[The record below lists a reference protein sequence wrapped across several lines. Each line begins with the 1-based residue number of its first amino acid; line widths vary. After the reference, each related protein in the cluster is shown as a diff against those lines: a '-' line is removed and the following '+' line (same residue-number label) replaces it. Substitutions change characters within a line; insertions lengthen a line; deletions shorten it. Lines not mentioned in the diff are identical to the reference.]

1 MLIRIVQTETYIC
14 KECNAKSN
22 GELKTIRRSD
32 ITLLASPARSPPPV
46 SPTAT
51 PSAQTKKGRGR
62 GTTGRGKGGRKNA
75 TNSSTNAGEQVQV
88 EGEGGETKM
97 DPLDPALPLNLD
109 EQEEQEEKRWKS
121 DPESDDKESDSE
133 SEGSV
138 YGGENAGRAN
148 GDDDD
153 ETGARGKGRGKKRKM
168 SVQDDEDDSASEG
181 EVNCSSDTVGRV
193 SASLSLTLRRLYRNR
208 SRLLNRRGNK
218 PSGPEAVQQLSS
230 NEDDPPRHPS
240 TRLLPNRRPLGEK
253 ARGPVLMPFRLRQER
268 VRVKSRV
275 QEVWARSG
283 LSSWTSSRLDS
294 RRSL

>member
-1 MLIRIVQTETYIC
+1 
-14 KECNAKSN
+14 
-22 GELKTIRRSD
+22 
-32 ITLLASPARSPPPV
+32 
-46 SPTAT
+46 
-51 PSAQTKKGRGR
+51 
-62 GTTGRGKGGRKNA
+62 
-75 TNSSTNAGEQVQV
+75 
-88 EGEGGETKM
+88 M
-97 DPLDPALPLNLD
+97 DFLGPEHQLDQ
-109 EQEEQEEKRWKS
+109 EMQEEQEEKRWKS

-138 YGGENAGRAN
+138 YGGENAGRGN

-168 SVQDDEDDSASEG
+168 SVQDDEDDSAREG
-181 EVNCSSDTVGRV
+181 EVSCSSDTLGRV

-208 SRLLNRRGNK
+208 SRLLDRRGNK
-218 PSGPEAVQQLSS
+218 SSGPEAVQQLSS

-240 TRLLPNRRPLGEK
+240 TRLLPNRRPLEEK
-253 ARGPVLMPFRLRQER
+253 ALEPVLLPSRPRQQW

-275 QEVWARSG
+275 QEGWAKSG

>member
-1 MLIRIVQTETYIC
+1 
-14 KECNAKSN
+14 
-22 GELKTIRRSD
+22 
-32 ITLLASPARSPPPV
+32 
-46 SPTAT
+46 
-51 PSAQTKKGRGR
+51 
-62 GTTGRGKGGRKNA
+62 
-75 TNSSTNAGEQVQV
+75 
-88 EGEGGETKM
+88 M
-97 DPLDPALPLNLD
+97 DFLDPEHQLD
-109 EQEEQEEKRWKS
+109 QEMQEEQEEKRWKS

-148 GDDDD
+148 GDVDD

-168 SVQDDEDDSASEG
+168 SDEDDSASEG
-181 EVNCSSDTVGRV
+181 EVSSSSDTVGRV

-240 TRLLPNRRPLGEK
+240 TRLLPYRRPLGEK
-253 ARGPVLMPFRLRQER
+253 AQGPVLMPFRLRQER

>member
-1 MLIRIVQTETYIC
+1 MYMQIAQTDTYIC
-14 KECNAKSN
+14 KDCHAKSN
-22 GELKTIRRSD
+22 GELKTVRRSD

-62 GTTGRGKGGRKNA
+62 GTTGRGKGSRKNA
-75 TNSSTNAGEQVQV
+75 TNSSINAEEQVQV
-88 EGEGGETKM
+88 EGEGGQTTM
-97 DPLDPALPLNLD
+97 DFLGPEHQLDQ
-109 EQEEQEEKRWKS
+109 EMQEEQEEKRWKS

-138 YGGENAGRAN
+138 YGGENAGRGN
-148 GDDDD
+148 GDDHD

-168 SVQDDEDDSASEG
+168 SVQDDEDDSAREG
-181 EVNCSSDTVGRV
+181 EVSCSSDTLGRV

-208 SRLLNRRGNK
+208 FRLLNRRGNK

-253 ARGPVLMPFRLRQER
+253 ALGPVLMPFRPRQQW

-275 QEVWARSG
+275 QV
-283 LSSWTSSRLDS
+283 D
-294 RRSL
+294 